1 MWWISFVVLCL
12 VGGVWAL
19 ASPLMSVPDEPA
31 HAIKAAAMWRGE
43 LRGYVIDLPP
53 GNPAGVPSQVVDKVP
68 EEYAQLHDEPSC
80 YKGKPSQPAGCTPVI
95 DDDQAIVQIGSPAG
109 TYPPLFYAAVGWT
122 SRLLSPYRAIYGMRL
137 CSVLMCAALL
147 ASALASARSLGRTR
161 LAVGGVVLAVTP
173 MTLFLAGSVN
183 PNGLEIAASIATF
196 VVLLDLLTRR
206 GAPPTRLLVRALV
219 VASCF
224 VAARPLSPLY
234 FVLAI
239 GFVVVAALT
248 RERLS
253 ELVADTRARI
263 AGAALAVVALL
274 SALLMVLAPP
284 PLAGLP
290 RPDLTFRNA
299 FPDSFD
305 LLDFR
310 ARQMIGLF
318 GWLDTVV
325 PDWLTHG
332 WLWAV
337 GCIVVVALVVDT
349 TVRRRITLLGAV
361 AATVLVPLT
370 IESVQAHEIGL
381 YWQGRYTLPLAV
393 GVPILAGWMIADAP
407 LVATAVGRRI
417 GTAVVVV
424 ISVGVGFVQLF
435 AWATALSRYVVGA
448 PTGTFSFLHGDGWRP
463 PFGSSA
469 LFGLALVAFVAYA
482 GWMILLAVG
491 GPPSADAARASG
503 RTHALVGAEEGG
515 HQPD

>member
-1 MWWISFVVLCL
+1 MVLCL

-68 EEYAQLHDEPSC
+68 EEYAQLHDEPTC
-80 YKGKPSQPAGCTPVI
+80 YKGKPSQPASCTPVI
-95 DDDQAIVQIGSPAG
+95 DDDEAVVQIGSPAG

-122 SRLLSPYRAIYGMRL
+122 SRLFSPYRALYAMRL
-137 CSVLMCAALL
+137 CSVLMCAAIL

-173 MTLFLAGSVN
+173 MTLFLAGSIN
-183 PNGLEIAASIATF
+183 PNGLEIAAAIATL
-196 VVLLDLLTRR
+196 VVFLDLLTRR
-206 GAPPTRLLVRALV
+206 GPPSTRLLVRAVV

-234 FVLAI
+234 FLLAV

-248 RERLS
+248 RARLL
-253 ELVADTRARI
+253 ELFADTQARV

-290 RPDLTFRNA
+290 RPDLTLRNA
-299 FPDSFD
+299 LPASFD
-305 LLDFR
+305 LVEFR

-318 GWLDTVV
+318 GWLDTVL

-337 GCIVVVALVVDT
+337 GIVVLVALVVDT
-349 TVRRRITLLGAV
+349 TVRRRLTLLGAV
-361 AATVLVPLT
+361 AAAVLVPVA

-393 GVPILAGWMIADAP
+393 AVPVLAGWMIADAP
-407 LVATAVGRRI
+407 VVASDVGRRVGRVGI
-417 GTAVVVV
+417 VVV
-424 ISVGVGFVQLF
+424 SLGVGFVQLF

-448 PTGTFSFLHGDGWRP
+448 PTGAFSFLHGTGWRP
-463 PFGSSA
+463 PLGSWA
-469 LFGLALVAFVAYA
+469 LFVLALLAFGAYA
-482 GWMILLAVG
+482 GWTILLAIG
-491 GPPSADAARASG
+491 GPRPDDDAVASG
-503 RTHALVGAEEGG
+503 RAHALVGAEEGG
-515 HQPD
+515 HQPE